1 MPSEQELEQERI
13 EYIFT
18 NMQDAVCLCSMNG
31 EIIKVNPAAERL
43 FGLDVTRPVFVNRK
57 V

>member
-31 EIIKVNPAAERL
+31 EIIKVNP
-43 FGLDVTRPVFVNRK
+43 PQRK
-57 V
+57 GFLAWT